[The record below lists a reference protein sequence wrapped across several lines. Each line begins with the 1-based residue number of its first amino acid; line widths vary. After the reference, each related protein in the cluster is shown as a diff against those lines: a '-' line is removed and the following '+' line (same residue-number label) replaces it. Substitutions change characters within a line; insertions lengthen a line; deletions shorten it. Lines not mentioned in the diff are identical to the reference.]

1 MKYYVAI
8 LLGLIL
14 TQSQAQNLDS
24 LYQTINETTE
34 KAKIQKLT
42 DMSFDEAFNNPSY
55 ALLLAQYAYDKAD
68 QIEFPEGKAS
78 ALHKMAVT
86 FRLQG
91 YYDKALT
98 YGDSAL
104 QIAIPADL
112 ISIQAA
118 IYSNQGVSHR
128 YKGEYDQALE
138 SYQKSIELHRELDE
152 PEQVGTVLNNIGV
165 MFMYLEDYEKA
176 ISYYD
181 QALEIQLEENNKKE
195 QANIYNN
202 FAIVYANQGLLDSS
216 LTYFERSYEIEKE
229 LDNLKGMSESINN
242 IGAVYYYLGDFNAA
256 IDAFYKSYAID
267 STMGDVRGMI
277 TCMTNI
283 AELHNESGN
292 AKAAISILEENLQK
306 AREIDSKTDVETA
319 YLNLTQSYQI
329 LGDFEKAL
337 DNYIKY
343 AAVHDTVLGQ
353 QQMDVIAEMETKY
366 QTKEKE
372 QELVIKDLELKE
384 QEEEIRARNQM
395 VIGLIVLTI
404 LLVLGAY
411 FGYRSYKSKN
421 ELKMERTLR
430 LEEEKRLD
438 AVIDATESERT
449 RISKEL
455 HDGIGQQ
462 LTSIK
467 LGLVKENAGSQE
479 NINTI
484 SSIADEAADSARSLS
499 HQMMPKALKEVGLQ
513 AALVDMFNKSFGVKD
528 IQHDFT
534 WNFDESKLDEKS
546 KLDLYRIAQEWTN
559 NLLKYSSASQAE
571 IQLYAVKSQLIFM
584 LSENGEGFDPS
595 KRTGH
600 GITNMETR
608 ARRMNGQL
616 SFEKSNSPQEF
627 ITTVK
632 IPVA

>member
-1 MKYYVAI
+1 MKLYLAI
-8 LLGLIL
+8 FLGLLSNIL
-14 TQSQAQNLDS
+14 SAQNIDS
-24 LYQTINETTE
+24 LYQSLPYQNQQEKIN
-34 KAKIQKLT
+34 AINDL
-42 DMSFDEAFNNPSY
+42 SFDEAFNNPSQ
-55 ALLLAQYAYDKAD
+55 AIELAQFAFDKA
-68 QIEFPEGKAS
+68 ITIKYREGQAS

-91 YYDKALT
+91 YYDKALV

-128 YKGEYDQALE
+128 YKGEYDKALE
-138 SYQKSIELHRELDE
+138 SYQKSIELHRQLNE

-165 MFMYLEDYEKA
+165 MFMYIEDYEKA
-176 ISYYD
+176 ISYYE
-181 QALEIQLEENNKKE
+181 QALEIQIEEGNKKE
-195 QANIYNN
+195 LANIYNN

-229 LDNLKGMSESINN
+229 LDNLKGMSESVNN
-242 IGAVYYYLGDFNAA
+242 IGAVLFYMGDTDGA

-267 STMGDVRGMI
+267 STMGDFRGQI
-277 TCMTNI
+277 ACMTNI
-283 AELHNESGN
+283 AEMHNEAEN
-292 AKAAISILEENLQK
+292 PKKAIPVLEK
-306 AREIDSKTDVETA
+306 ALSMARQIDSKTDIETA
-319 YLNLTQSYQI
+319 YSNLTDSYQRM
-329 LGDFEKAL
+329 GDFKKAL
-337 DNYIKY
+337 EYSIKY
-343 AAVHDTVLGQ
+343 SEVRDTVLGEQ
-353 QQMDVIAEMETKY
+353 RMAAIAEMETKY

-384 QEEEIRARNQM
+384 QEEEIKARNQQ
-395 VIGLIVLTI
+395 VIGLTI
-404 LLVLGAY
+404 LAVLLLLGAY

-438 AVIDATESERT
+438 AVIDATESERS

-467 LGLVKENAGSQE
+467 LGLVKTDSGSPE
-479 NINTI
+479 NIKTI
-484 SSIADEAADSARSLS
+484 SSIADEAADSARTLS

-513 AALVDMFNKSFGVKD
+513 AALMDMFNKSFGVKD

-534 WNFDESKLDEKS
+534 WNFDESKIDEKT

-559 NLLKYSSASQAE
+559 NLLKYSNATQAD
-571 IQLYAVKSQLIFM
+571 IQLYAVKSQLVFM
-584 LSENGEGFDPS
+584 LSENGEGFDPNQ
-595 KRTGH
+595 RTGH
-600 GITNMETR
+600 GLMNMETR

-616 SFEKSNSPQEF
+616 SFEKSSSPQEF